1 MTLTDNVPG
10 VSIIKPLM
18 GIDPLLEVNLESHF
32 TLSYPKVSHYLTVSF
47 TWITYGPCDRDIV
60 YQGQFIPCCM
70 VINKRLYYLEDK
82 LVTAF

>member
-32 TLSYPKVSHYLTVSF
+32 TLSYPKVRQH
-47 TWITYGPCDRDIV
+47 
-60 YQGQFIPCCM
+60 
-70 VINKRLYYLEDK
+70 
-82 LVTAF
+82 